1 MRRGDMMASDKD
13 DDPQPELRSTDRSLA
28 ISLLR
33 TRESVMQPIREM
45 LSKSGIS
52 EQKWRVL
59 RVVAESGPMDQTVLA
74 DRACLLLPSL
84 TRILKAMEDDG
95 LLDRRPS
102 ETDRRKTLVS
112 IAPNGQ
118 AILEKHADESNA
130 IFQRLRDNYGHDDM
144 RKLLDM
150 LERLQSIAP

>member
-1 MRRGDMMASDKD
+1 MMRRGDMMASDKD

-74 DRACLLLPSL
+74 DRACLLLPS
-84 TRILKAMEDDG
+84 R
-95 LLDRRPS
+95 
-102 ETDRRKTLVS
+102 
-112 IAPNGQ
+112 
-118 AILEKHADESNA
+118 
-130 IFQRLRDNYGHDDM
+130 
-144 RKLLDM
+144 
-150 LERLQSIAP
+150 